1 MTARRVILRSIAA
14 RAAAAARIATALAI
28 AAFAAFV
35 ATTAAVCGPAA
46 AADAAYPSQPVT
58 FVVPFPPGAITD
70 NIARLL
76 ASELSVAWKV
86 PVLVEN
92 RPGASGMIGT
102 GQVARAGKDGY
113 TALFTITT
121 HVQMPALASKMPYDA
136 VRDFVP
142 VTQVA
147 LSRSLLAVGPG
158 FPATDMKDFIAKV
171 KAAPGKHSYG
181 SYGTGTT
188 GHIVGELFKKQAG
201 VDLIHIPY
209 KGGAP
214 LLNDLLAGHIQIAI
228 IDAGTSTPYL
238 KAGKYRGLAII
249 GTRRAPVFPDI
260 PTFGEVGLE
269 GFEPYA
275 WMGLLMPAGVPKER
289 VDLMSAELGRIIARA
304 DITKKLLE
312 LNLEPVGSSSDEFA
326 QTLRRDAITW
336 KKVIELGNIRLDP

>member
-1 MTARRVILRSIAA
+1 MNHATRRRTLALTLT
-14 RAAAAARIATALAI
+14 AAAALWSMAAPLA
-28 AAFAAFV
+28 AH
-35 ATTAAVCGPAA
+35 
-46 AADAAYPSQPVT
+46 AADAPYPSQPVT

-76 ASELSVAWKV
+76 AGELSAAWKV

-102 GQVARAGKDGY
+102 GQVARAAKDGY

-121 HVQMPALASKMPYDA
+121 HVQMPALATKMPYDA

-158 FPATDMKDFIAKV
+158 FAATDMKDFIAKV
-171 KAAPGKHSYG
+171 KAAPGKYSYG

-201 VDLIHIPY
+201 VDLVHVPY

-238 KAGKYRGLAII
+238 KAGKYRGLGII
-249 GTRRAPVFPDI
+249 GTKRAPVFPDI
-260 PTFGEVGLE
+260 PTFGELGLE

-275 WMGLLMPAGVPKER
+275 WMGMLMPAGVPKER
-289 VDLMSAELGRIIARA
+289 VDRMSSELARIIARP
-304 DITKKLLE
+304 DINKKLQE
-312 LNLEPVGSSSDEFA
+312 LNLEPVGSNSDEFA
-326 QTLRRDAITW
+326 EQLRRDAVTW